1 MTSFW
6 RSLFT
11 QVKDD
16 LLPTPERVDLS
27 WRIALICAL
36 MVCVAMIY
44 KIPFVSV
51 SCFVIFFVMRS
62 DSAESNVLAIALI
75 ILASIVVVFLLAI
88 IEVAL
93 PSPALRL
100 GLILVTSYFL
110 LFFGAS
116 TQLGP
121 LGGIIALVITF
132 VLSMLNY
139 VEVPEIAIRGTLYA
153 WLMAATPMGIVLLAN
168 WLWGRR
174 PKKVLYLELF
184 ERLNTC
190 HEVLR
195 GNKGLKELRALLAV
209 GLEEQQKRIGW
220 LRVFRLVPKHQVA
233 WSEHATL
240 HTYRMM
246 LAVLGWERSGWL
258 HKPEL
263 YALNQ
268 RLAAVCALGAAALH
282 KGEPLECADLPRLEE
297 LQELLHQGLP
307 QLSDE
312 SSAVRLLN
320 ELYEGLLALTQT
332 QHFSNLS
339 PEKEPFAQ
347 PDIWT
352 NLQYKHHAIKGTA
365 AATLC
370 YMLYSIADWQGIH
383 TAMITCYVAALG
395 STAETLHKLT
405 LRIIGCLIGAT
416 LGMLTLLF
424 LMVHITDIGSLMLLV
439 FLVSWLSA
447 WVFTGPERISYVGIQ
462 IAFAFYLVL
471 LHSFGPSFD
480 FGAAWDRIVG
490 VLLGNVMM
498 YVFFTRMWPVGQQP
512 VAKHNLQQAQSILD
526 EIDDQGFSTQEELI
540 QKIAHAEVRLEAAK
554 NSLQMMIF
562 ELKNIR
568 PSPEEKKSLERR
580 LVLLRNQLDDVLIRA
595 VQKTQTKKDNSIYKN
610 TDQGPVIQGT

>member
-1 MTSFW
+1 
-6 RSLFT
+6 
-11 QVKDD
+11 
-16 LLPTPERVDLS
+16 
-27 WRIALICAL
+27 
-36 MVCVAMIY
+36 MIY
-44 KIPFVSV
+44 KIPFVAV
-51 SCFVIFFVMRS
+51 SCFVVFFVMRS
-62 DSAESNVLAIALI
+62 DSAESNVLAVALI
-75 ILASIVVVFLLAI
+75 ILASIVVAFLLVV
-88 IEVAL
+88 IEIAL

-100 GLILVTSYFL
+100 ALILTTSYFL

-116 TQLGP
+116 TKLGP
-121 LGGIIALVITF
+121 LGGIIALVIAF

-139 VEVPEIAIRGTLYA
+139 VEVQEIAVRGTLYA
-153 WLMAATPMGIVLLAN
+153 WLMAAMPMGIVLLAN

-174 PKKVLYLELF
+174 PKKVLYS
-184 ERLNTC
+184 
-190 HEVLR
+190 
-195 GNKGLKELRALLAV
+195 ELRHRLYMCQQVLLQQKTLNELRDLLSW
-209 GLEEQQKRIGW
+209 GMEEQQKRVLW
-220 LRVFRLVPKHQVA
+220 LKVFNSVPKKQVHWA
-233 WSEHATL
+233 EHATL
-240 HTYRMM
+240 HVYRMM
-246 LAVLGWERSGWL
+246 LAVLGWERAG
-258 HKPEL
+258 
-263 YALNQ
+263 
-268 RLAAVCALGAAALH
+268 
-282 KGEPLECADLPRLEE
+282 
-297 LQELLHQGLP
+297 LLHQP
-307 QLSDE
+307 D
-312 SSAVRLLN
+312 LN
-320 ELYEGLLALTQT
+320 DLNLALADMCMQAADALEHGQPLNLDLFPSRAQLHTMLKQVVEQEVQGIDLNNSFVLLDEFYDVLVALSQT
-332 QHFSNLS
+332 EEGFSKLDAV
-339 PEKEPFAQ
+339 KEPFAQ
-347 PDIWT
+347 SDIWS
-352 NLQYKHHAIKGTA
+352 NPQYKHHAIKGTA

-405 LRIIGCLIGAT
+405 LRIIGCLIGAC
-416 LGMLTLLF
+416 LGMLTLFF
-424 LMVHITDIGSLMLLV
+424 LMVHINDIGSLMVLV

>member
-1 MTSFW
+1 
-6 RSLFT
+6 
-11 QVKDD
+11 
-16 LLPTPERVDLS
+16 
-27 WRIALICAL
+27 

-62 DSAESNVLAIALI
+62 DSAESNVLATALI
-75 ILASIVVVFLLAI
+75 ILASLVVVFLLAI
-88 IEVAL
+88 IEIAL

-100 GLILVTSYFL
+100 ALILVTSYFL

-139 VEVPEIAIRGTLYA
+139 IEVPEIAIRGTLYA

-190 HEVLR
+190 QLVLLGER
-195 GNKGLKELRALLAV
+195 GLKDLRALIAL

-220 LRVFRLVPKHQVA
+220 LRVFRLVPKQQVA
-233 WSEHATL
+233 WAEHATL
-240 HTYRMM
+240 HAYRMM
-246 LAVLGWERSGWL
+246 LAILGWERSGWL
-258 HKPEL
+258 HEPQL
-263 YALNQ
+263 RTLNH
-268 RLAAVCALGAAALH
+268 RLAAACAQAAAALH
-282 KGEPLECADLPRLEE
+282 QGQPLKQEDLPQLKE
-297 LQELLHQGLP
+297 LQELLRQGLSTA
-307 QLSDE
+307 QIVQTHTATEDLLDISDE
-312 SSAVRLLN
+312 SSPARLLN
-320 ELYEGLLALTQT
+320 ELYEGLLALAQT
-332 QHFSNLS
+332 QHLSHLS

-347 PDIWT
+347 SDIWT
-352 NLQYKHHAIKGTA
+352 NPQYKHHAIKGTA

-405 LRIIGCLIGAT
+405 LRIIGCLIGAC

-439 FLVSWLSA
+439 FLVSWLCA
-447 WVFTGPERISYVGIQ
+447 WVFTGPVYVSDVGIQ

-498 YVFFTRMWPVGQQP
+498 YVFFTRIWPVGQQP
-512 VAKHNLQQAQSILD
+512 VAERNLGQAQSILN
-526 EIDDQGFSTQEELI
+526 EIDGQSFSTQDELI
-540 QKIAHAEVRLEAAK
+540 QKIAHAEVKLEAAK
-554 NSLQMMIF
+554 TNLQMMVF
-562 ELKNIR
+562 ELKKIR

-580 LVLLRNQLDDVLIRA
+580 LVLLRNQLDEVLIRA
-595 VQKTQTKKDNSIYKN
+595 VQNSPAKEDNGTLENISQNPI
-610 TDQGPVIQGT
+610 IQGV